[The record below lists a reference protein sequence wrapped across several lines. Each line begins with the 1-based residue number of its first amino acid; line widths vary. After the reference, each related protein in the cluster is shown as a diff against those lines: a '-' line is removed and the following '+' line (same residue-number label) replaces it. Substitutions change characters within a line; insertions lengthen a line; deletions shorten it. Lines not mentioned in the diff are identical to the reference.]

1 MRTICFTS
9 DKRAW
14 AMPAFAHQWD
24 KYTASASNFSA
35 LPFEFAGYTN
45 PGVRMTLGHTFHSIG
60 DFADYPFEKWSDG
73 IIKFLSSI
81 HDDLI
86 LWMMED
92 FWLLRQADD
101 KAIYKLEEYMLQ
113 HLDIARMDLS
123 SDRASNK
130 DILDIGYLGHL
141 DLVESTPDIVYHFSF
156 QAGIWRRK
164 MLLDCMTIGETP
176 WEAEINGN
184 ARLIEYGYRVL
195 GTRQRPLR
203 YLIAV
208 QQGKVTLDGGY
219 QGKAFGLCGQDRD
232 DLEEWGYLHA

>member
-9 DKRAW
+9 DKRAC

-24 KYTASASNFSA
+24 KYAAE

-45 PGVRMTLGHTFHSIG
+45 PGVKMTLGHTFHSIG
-60 DFADYPFEKWSDG
+60 DFANYPFERWSDG
-73 IIKFLSSI
+73 IIKHLSSVN
-81 HDDLI
+81 DDLI

-92 FWLLRQADD
+92 FWLLRQVDITAVHL
-101 KAIYKLEEYMLQ
+101 LENYMLQ
-113 HLDIARMDLS
+113 HPDIARMDLS
-123 SDRASNK
+123 SDRASNR
-130 DILDIGYLGHL
+130 DILDTGYLGHL
-141 DLVESTPDIVYHFSF
+141 DLVESTPEIVYHFSF

-164 MLLDCMTIGETP
+164 MLLDCMTVGETP

-184 ARLIEYGYRVL
+184 ARLIEHGYRVL
-195 GTRQRPLR
+195 GTRQRPMR

-219 QGKAFGLCGQDRD
+219 QGKAFGLYGNDR
-232 DLEEWGYLHA
+232 EELDRLGYLNVGK

>member
-9 DKRAW
+9 DKRSW

-24 KYTASASNFSA
+24 KYTR
-35 LPFEFAGYTN
+35 LPFEFAGYTD
-45 PGVRMTLGHTFHSIG
+45 PGVKATLGHTFHSIG
-60 DFADYPFEKWSDG
+60 DFSDYPFEKWSDG
-73 IIKFLSSI
+73 VIKFLSSI

-92 FWLLRQADD
+92 FWLLREVDILAVHL
-101 KAIYKLEEYMLQ
+101 LENYMLQ
-113 HLDIARMDLS
+113 HPDIARMDLS
-123 SDRASNK
+123 SDRASNRY
-130 DILDIGYLGHL
+130 ILDTGYLGHL
-141 DLVESTPDIVYHFSF
+141 DLVESTPEIVYHFSF

-164 MLLDCMTIGETP
+164 MLLDCMTVGETP

-184 ARLIEYGYRVL
+184 ARLIEHGYRVL
-195 GTRQRPLR
+195 GTRQRPMR

-219 QGKAFGLCGQDRD
+219 QGKAFGLYGNDR
-232 DLEEWGYLHA
+232 EELDRLGYLNVGK